1 MGFDGE
7 IKGINLP
14 DVIQMACLEGT
25 DRVMVIRSDRELG
38 KIYFSKGEIV
48 HAETTKKRGV
58 DAFFEMMGWPSGV
71 FELLQG
77 KSDQQTIDMPWNF
90 LLIEGQRQ
98 VDEGKGE
105 VGSTVEAQSSA
116 LKILLVDDSRVAL
129 NALKRVIH
137 KISPEHS
144 ILEARNG
151 KEALDEIR
159 HERPDFV
166 CLDASMPVMDG
177 DVTLMHIMVRSP
189 APVALVS
196 GLDRSKAEE
205 IMDFFRLGAV
215 DFLKKPGPDGDWG
228 EIESRLRRLLAVVPE
243 LKVHQ
248 VRRARRPRIPCAKST
263 LGVEAQAVVVIL
275 GGLGGILELQ
285 KIIGAIP
292 SHHIEKIAF
301 VVVQDMAKALI
312 ETLCTYVD
320 RHSGLRSRVPSNGQ
334 RVCAGEMY
342 ISNWEF
348 PWELTEGRFRKG
360 LGAGDGMERVSSFLI
375 SCAREYG
382 TRLLTLVLTGTDP
395 QVADGLEELVSLGGH
410 LLIQSPKTC
419 LHPNPVIAIEAL
431 DLDEGHFDAE
441 GFQQVL
447 ERFFPT

>member
-1 MGFDGE
+1 M
-7 IKGINLP
+7 
-14 DVIQMACLEGT
+14 
-25 DRVMVIRSDRELG
+25 
-38 KIYFSKGEIV
+38 
-48 HAETTKKRGV
+48 
-58 DAFFEMMGWPSGV
+58 
-71 FELLQG
+71 
-77 KSDQQTIDMPWNF
+77 
-90 LLIEGQRQ
+90 
-98 VDEGKGE
+98 
-105 VGSTVEAQSSA
+105 
-116 LKILLVDDSRVAL
+116 
-129 NALKRVIH
+129 
-137 KISPEHS
+137 
-144 ILEARNG
+144 
-151 KEALDEIR
+151 
-159 HERPDFV
+159 
-166 CLDASMPVMDG
+166 
-177 DVTLMHIMVRSP
+177 
-189 APVALVS
+189 
-196 GLDRSKAEE
+196 
-205 IMDFFRLGAV
+205 
-215 DFLKKPGPDGDWG
+215 
-228 EIESRLRRLLAVVPE
+228 VPE

-419 LHPNPVIAIEAL
+419 LHPNPVVAIEAL